1 VEVADFKDSPVGQ
14 LVPIRVLDRSGVEV
28 DHVAFAPSPLPHDLQ
43 LAPLTYKVL
52 TEAALALG
60 RLDQAPAR
68 LPAHQYLIRLAVR
81 REAVSTSALEGT
93 FTRFTDVFES
103 DYLDERV
110 LSNSQREVR
119 NYVRAAEWTYRQLEC
134 RKLDFA
140 LLCEAQALLLRGVP
154 NQTHQSGRLRSEQAF
169 IGSPE
174 RSVREARFIPVP
186 PGERLAD
193 GIQAWEKWIHEEDD
207 LPLIVRVALAHYQ
220 FEALHPFADGN
231 GRLGRLAAIL
241 QLLEAGAIGL
251 PLLSLSPWLEARKAA
266 YQSHLLDVSRTGSFD
281 PWICFFA
288 EAVRDQAAA
297 ALERIDQIVDRGSM
311 ISSYLRKKGVRGLAL
326 SIAESLVGYPV
337 ISIRAAADLHKVTFQ
352 GASRAISRLV
362 EEGVLAEVTG
372 RRSDRLFVCHEI
384 HDVVAG

>member
-140 LLCEAQALLLRGVP
+140 LLCEAQALLLR
-154 NQTHQSGRLRSEQAF
+154 
-169 IGSPE
+169 
-174 RSVREARFIPVP
+174 
-186 PGERLAD
+186 AD
-193 GIQAWEKWIHEEDD
+193 GYVVSRRSSARPSGQYERHGSSRFRQASVLRTASK
-207 LPLIVRVALAHYQ
+207 
-220 FEALHPFADGN
+220 
-231 GRLGRLAAIL
+231 LGRN
-241 QLLEAGAIGL
+241 
-251 PLLSLSPWLEARKAA
+251 
-266 YQSHLLDVSRTGSFD
+266 
-281 PWICFFA
+281 
-288 EAVRDQAAA
+288 
-297 ALERIDQIVDRGSM
+297 GSM
-311 ISSYLRKKGVRGLAL
+311 RRT
-326 SIAESLVGYPV
+326 
-337 ISIRAAADLHKVTFQ
+337 TF
-352 GASRAISRLV
+352 L
-362 EEGVLAEVTG
+362 
-372 RRSDRLFVCHEI
+372 
-384 HDVVAG
+384 